1 MVDFTFHS
9 VDTAPEGSQAIL
21 EGATKK
27 LGFTPNLFAAQA
39 ESPLALEA
47 YTTLSALI
55 GEKSS
60 FSPTEQQVVFFTGN
74 TYHGC
79 TFCVAA
85 HTAISKGQKV
95 DDAVIEALRNEQPL
109 ADAKLEALRQFA
121 YKVIDQRG
129 WVGDADTQAFL
140 DAGYTKAHVLEVVTL
155 VGLKVLSN
163 YTNHFAHTPL
173 NDAFKPFEWSD
184 PRKQAA
190 E

>member
-1 MVDFTFHS
+1 MVDFTFHT
-9 VDTAPEGSQAIL
+9 VDSAPEASKEAL
-21 EGATKK
+21 KGAQKK
-27 LGFTPNLFAAQA
+27 LGFVPNLFAAQA
-39 ESPLALEA
+39 ESPLALKA
-47 YTTLSALI
+47 YTQLSQTIAENATLSA
-55 GEKSS
+55 
-60 FSPTEQQVVFFTGN
+60 TEQQVVFFTGN

-95 DDAVIEALRNEQPL
+95 PDDVIEALRNEQPL

-121 YKVIDQRG
+121 HKVIDQRG
-129 WVGDADTQAFL
+129 WVDDADTQAFL
-140 DAGYTKAHVLEVVTL
+140 DAGYEKAHVLEVITL

-173 NDAFKPFEWSD
+173 NDAFKPFEWQD
-184 PRKQAA
+184 AKTVAA